1 MTPEEFLKLGKL
13 DEALAALQDRVR
25 ANPSDAKLRT
35 FLFQL
40 LSVMGQWDRASK
52 QLDAAEQLDS
62 KTIFLARFGKLA
74 ILCEQLRADVFAGEK
89 LPMVLGEPAEWVSWM
104 IQANQYTAKG
114 NHAAASQLRAKA
126 MDAAPTVSGTIAVA
140 ERTAEGEKK
149 VEHPFEWIADADQRL
164 GPILEVLVEG
174 KYYWAPFDRIAL
186 ISIDKPSDLRDT
198 VWTSATIRWTS
209 GGETGAFIPTRYPG
223 SEAHADPA
231 IRMARSTLFE
241 DLGGEDDIVC
251 VGRGQRILATDAGDY
266 GIMDVRTIRLNSTL
280 DLTGGDSA
288 SSSPAKE

>member
-104 IQANQYTAKG
+104 IQANQ
-114 NHAAASQLRAKA
+114 
-126 MDAAPTVSGTIAVA
+126 
-140 ERTAEGEKK
+140 
-149 VEHPFEWIADADQRL
+149 
-164 GPILEVLVEG
+164 
-174 KYYWAPFDRIAL
+174 
-186 ISIDKPSDLRDT
+186 
-198 VWTSATIRWTS
+198 
-209 GGETGAFIPTRYPG
+209 
-223 SEAHADPA
+223 
-231 IRMARSTLFE
+231 
-241 DLGGEDDIVC
+241 
-251 VGRGQRILATDAGDY
+251 
-266 GIMDVRTIRLNSTL
+266 
-280 DLTGGDSA
+280 
-288 SSSPAKE
+288 

>member
-1 MTPEEFLKLGKL
+1 MTAEDYLKIGKL
-13 DEALAALQDRVR
+13 DEALTALQEKVR

-52 QLDAAEQLDS
+52 QLEAAEQLDQ
-62 KTIFLARFGKLA
+62 KNMMLLARFGKLA
-74 ILCEQLRADVFAGEK
+74 ILCEQVRADVFAGEK

-114 NHAAASQLRAKA
+114 NHAAAAELRNRA
-126 MDAAPTVSGTIAVA
+126 MEAAPAVSGVLEVA
-140 ERTAEGEKK
+140 ERTPDGEKK

-186 ISIDKPSDLRDT
+186 IAIDKPSDLRDV
-198 VWTSATIRWTS
+198 VWTGATIRWTS
-209 GGETGAFIPTRYPG
+209 GGETAAFIPTRYPG
-223 SEAHADPA
+223 SEMDADSA
-231 IRMARSTLFE
+231 IRLARATDFS
-241 DLGGEDDIVC
+241 DLGGSDEPLS
-251 VGRGQRILATDAGDY
+251 VGRGQRLLATDAGDWA
-266 GIMDVRTIRLNSTL
+266 IMDVRTVKLNSAL
-280 DLTGGDSA
+280 DFSTGQAPADA
-288 SSSPAKE
+288 AKE